1 VSQVGLIDQT
11 VVPVRDGTK
20 LATEVWLPAH
30 GKPRPVMLVRTP
42 YGIAA
47 ARAAHDPLGLVQA
60 GWAVVIQDVRGRF
73 GSEGT
78 FDPFHQEILDGRDTI
93 AWSAKQPWSDGRV
106 VTTGASYL
114 GATQWLAAS
123 TAPPALRAFSPMIT
137 APSAHEGWSYE
148 SGAFHHAFMTQWALD
163 MAATTPGLG
172 ARQARRIEKLRAALV
187 DLGKQPPGEN
197 GVGDVFPAYGRWA
210 DYKDQSYWRPLD
222 VRRRMP
228 RLDIAG
234 YHVGGWYDIFCEGT
248 IAGYN
253 GMRSSA
259 ATEYARTSQRL
270 VIGPWVHAGVFGTAT
285 GAWDFGPAANGFTKG
300 FPQETHAFL
309 TGALDRREVPTGVT
323 VYVMGAD
330 RWVDLT
336 QWPPPAEP
344 KALFLDAVQGAQSL
358 SGDGRLRVKQPEA
371 SGLDRYR
378 HDPADPV
385 PNHGGRTLGA
395 ATPLGGPSDQRAV
408 ERRADVLV
416 YTGEPLRSE
425 LWVMGEVRAAVWFS
439 TTAAEADVTV
449 KLVDVHPDGLA
460 FNIVDGA
467 HRVSRSTDTARC
479 VELLVG
485 STAYCF
491 KPGHRVRVEI
501 ASADFPRLS
510 LAPAGDQAVR
520 RGGRTPSS
528 ITLPVVRRP

>member
-1 VSQVGLIDQT
+1 LIDQT
-11 VVPVRDGTK
+11 AVPVRDGTR
-20 LATEVWLPAH
+20 LATEVWLPGH
-30 GKPRPVMLVRTP
+30 GEARPVILVRTP

-47 ARAAHDPLGLVQA
+47 ARGAHDPLGLVQA
-60 GWAVVIQDVRGRF
+60 GWAVVLQDVRGRY
-73 GSEGT
+73 GSQGVFE
-78 FDPFHQEILDGRDTI
+78 PFHQEILDGRDTI
-93 AWSAKQPWSDGRV
+93 AWCAAQPWSDGRV

-123 TAPPALRAFSPMIT
+123 TSPPALRAFTPMIT

-148 SGAFHHAFMTQWALD
+148 NGAFHHAFMTQWALD
-163 MAATTPGLG
+163 MAGTAPGLT
-172 ARQARRIEKLRAALV
+172 AAKARRIEKLRAELV
-187 DLGKQPPGEN
+187 DLGRMSPADN
-197 GVGDVFPAYGRWA
+197 GVAEVLPAYGRWA

-228 RLDIAG
+228 QLDIAG
-234 YHVGGWYDIFCEGT
+234 YHIGGWYDIFCEGT

-259 ATEYARTSQRL
+259 KTEYARTSQRL

-285 GAWDFGPAANGFTKG
+285 GAWDFGPTANGFAKG
-300 FPQETHAFL
+300 FPQEMNAFL
-309 TGALDRREVPTGVT
+309 TGSLDRRDVPTGVT

-330 RWVDLT
+330 RWVDLEA
-336 QWPPPAEP
+336 WPPPAQD
-344 KALFLDAVQGAQSL
+344 KRLFLSAEKGAQSVA
-358 SGDGRLRVKQPEA
+358 GDGRLRATAPL
-371 SGLDRYR
+371 SGGVDAYR

-395 ATPLGGPSDQRAV
+395 VTPLGGPADQRLV
-408 ERRADVLV
+408 EQREDVLV

-425 LWVMGEVRAAVWFS
+425 LWVLGEVRADVWFS
-439 TTAAEADVTV
+439 TTAREADLTV

-460 FNIVDGA
+460 FNVVDGA
-467 HRVSRSTDTARC
+467 CRVARTTDNARR
-479 VELLVG
+479 VELSVG

-491 KPGHRVRVEI
+491 RPGHRIRVEI
-501 ASADFPRLS
+501 ASADFPRIS

-520 RGGRTPSS
+520 HGGRTPSS
-528 ITLPVVRRP
+528 IALPVVRRP

>member
-1 VSQVGLIDQT
+1 VSPTALVDQT
-11 VVPVRDGTK
+11 VVTVRDGTK
-20 LATEVWLPAH
+20 LATEVWLP
-30 GKPRPVMLVRTP
+30 GNGGPRPVMLVRTP
-42 YGIAA
+42 YGLAA
-47 ARAAHDPLGLVQA
+47 ARAAHDALGLVQS
-60 GWAVVIQDVRGRF
+60 GWAVVLQDVRGRY

-78 FDPFHQEILDGRDTI
+78 FEPFHQEILDGRDTI
-93 AWSAKQPWSDGRV
+93 GWCAAQPWSDGRV

-123 TAPPALRAFSPMIT
+123 TSPPALKAFSPMIT

-148 SGAFHHAFMTQWALD
+148 NGAFHHAFMTQWALD
-163 MAATTPGLG
+163 MAGTAPRLG
-172 ARQARRIEKLRAALV
+172 ARQARRIEKLRARLV
-187 DLGKQPPGEN
+187 DLGRGAPAEN
-197 GVGDVFPAYGRWA
+197 GVADVFPAYGRFA
-210 DYKDQSYWRPLD
+210 DYHDRSYWRAID

-285 GAWDFGPAANGFTKG
+285 GAWDFGPTANGFARG
-300 FPQETHAFL
+300 FPQEMHTFL

-330 RWVDLT
+330 RWIDLPD
-336 QWPPPAEP
+336 WPPPAQGES
-344 KALFLDAVQGAQSL
+344 LYLDATVGAQSL
-358 SGDGRLRVKQPEA
+358 AGDGRLEAQPA
-371 SGLDRYR
+371 PTSGVDRYR
-378 HDPADPV
+378 HDPKDPV

-395 ATPLGGPSDQRAV
+395 ATPLGGPADQRAV
-408 ERRADVLV
+408 EQRDDVLV

-425 LWVMGEVRAAVWFS
+425 LWIVGEVRAAIWFS

-449 KLVDVHPDGLA
+449 KLLDVHPDGLA

-467 HRVSRSTDTARC
+467 SRVSRKTSSVGC
-479 VELLVG
+479 VELSVG

-491 KPGHRVRVEI
+491 KPGHRIRVEV

-510 LAPAGDQAVR
+510 LAPAGDQGVR

-528 ITLPVVRRP
+528 VTLPVVPRP